1 MAKNKLDLIF
11 KSYDIRGVYGDT
23 LTEEVAFKIGYAFAN
38 FVEDDSILIGHDGR
52 ISYQEMFD
60 AISSGIISA
69 NKNIIYIGLVPTD
82 IIYSLSGLLNKPGL
96 IITASHNPKNYNGL
110 KLCNAGALPIG
121 ENTGLLEIKA
131 LVENFNNSI
140 EINNL
145 KIVTSNLIDNYFDHI
160 KALVQPNMI
169 NNKLKFGIDG
179 GNGAIGSVFDDL
191 DTIYSFNYSPIYL
204 EVDGNFPNHPADPSD
219 EKNLE
224 DLKNLVL
231 ENNLDFGV
239 AFDGDADRAVFIDDK
254 GNVISRSMMTA
265 LISDFLS
272 NEKNN
277 LKVVHNVN
285 VSPHALNL
293 LNDRNIQL
301 YRCKVGHSNIKK
313 MMREIDADFGGE
325 HSAHFYYKENF
336 YADSGILTLLIFM
349 KIISTKKDKV
359 SNIFE
364 NYNFPPSSGEVNFVV
379 DDVEESLKNVEKVF
393 DVDFDY
399 LDGLTCTTENYW
411 FNIRGSNTEPKLRV
425 NVESRSAK
433 VITEVLEKISSNI

>member
-254 GNVISRSMMTA
+254 GNVISGSMMTA

-272 NEKNN
+272 KEKNN

-285 VSPHALNL
+285 VSPHALEL

-301 YRCKVGHSNIKK
+301 FRCKVGHSNIKK

-349 KIISTKKDKV
+349 KIISTKEDKV

>member
-38 FVEDDSILIGHDGR
+38 FVEEDSILIGHDGR

-121 ENTGLLEIKA
+121 ENSGLLEIKS

-254 GNVISRSMMTA
+254 GNVISGSMMTA

-349 KIISTKKDKV
+349 KIISTKEDKV